1 MVIIMRN
8 NKLDNQIKKG
18 LQEQVK
24 YFEQSADAG
33 SGLDNILN
41 RLPEETNNKENKED
55 LNMKHFNMKKAV
67 IAAAV
72 AVMAIGCVAAAA
84 GKVTGIFSHSSSIPD
99 YSKYT
104 DLTEA
109 EAKVGI
115 TTNAPESFSNGYSFY
130 GIYISDVGYRDEEG
144 STIDSFKS
152 LSVRYKN
159 GSDSV
164 EYTVQP
170 RPLLNTSADSYTDT
184 FEEDGITYYYNEI
197 RSKWVTPDYE
207 PTEEEK
213 AQVEA
218 GTLNIGYGASE
229 ISYSDSKEIFWEI
242 DGQEH
247 SLFCMDID
255 ISKEEFIQMALE
267 IK

>member
-1 MVIIMRN
+1 MKN
-8 NKLDNQIKKG
+8 NKFDNQIKKG
-18 LQEQVK
+18 LQKQAK
-24 YFEQSADAG
+24 YFEQSDNADNG
-33 SGLDNILN
+33 FDNILS
-41 RLPEETNNKENKED
+41 RLQEETNKED
-55 LNMKHFNMKKAV
+55 FNMKHFNMKKAV

-72 AVMAIGCVAAAA
+72 AVMAIGCVAAAS
-84 GKVTGIFSHSSSIPD
+84 GKVTNIFSHSSSIPD
-99 YSKYT
+99 YRQYS
-104 DLTEA
+104 DLAAAEA
-109 EAKVGI
+109 EVGI

-130 GIYISDVGYRDEEG
+130 GIYISDVGYRDEENA
-144 STIDSFKS
+144 TVDSFKS
-152 LSVRYKN
+152 LSIRYKN

-164 EYTVQP
+164 EYEVQP
-170 RPLLNTSADSYTDT
+170 RPLLNTAADSYTDV
-184 FEEDGITYYYNEI
+184 FEEDGITYYYNEL

-229 ISYSDSKEIFWEI
+229 ISYSDSKEICWEI
-242 DGQEH
+242 NGQEH

>member
-8 NKLDNQIKKG
+8 NKLDNQIRKG
-18 LQEQVK
+18 LQEQAK
-24 YFEQSADAG
+24 YFEQAADTG
-33 SGLDNILN
+33 SGLDNVLT
-41 RLPEETNNKENKED
+41 RLQEETNNKENKED
-55 LNMKHFNMKKAV
+55 FNMKHFSIKKTV

-84 GKVTGIFSHSSSIPD
+84 GKVTGIFSHSSAIPN
-99 YSKYT
+99 YRQYT
-104 DLTEA
+104 DLTAA

-115 TTNAPESFSNGYSFY
+115 TTNAPENFSNGYSFY
-130 GIYISDVGYRDEEG
+130 GIYIHDVGYRDEADA
-144 STIDSFKS
+144 TIDSFKS

-170 RPLLNTSADSYTDT
+170 RPLLNSSADSYTDT
-184 FEEDGITYYYNEI
+184 FEEDGITYYYNEL
-197 RSKWVTPDYE
+197 RNKWVTPDYE

-229 ISYSDSKEIFWEI
+229 ISYSDSKEICWEI
-242 DGQEH
+242 NGQEH